1 MASKP
6 PEARREVWNRFYLTA
21 LWRNNSADTL
31 VLDFQPLEEP
41 WHKCLLFIT
50 FSLGHFVTEV
60 PENSY

>member
-41 WHKCLLFIT
+41 W
-50 FSLGHFVTEV
+50 
-60 PENSY
+60 